1 MTVTPTAS
9 SVISELRQ
17 IIKDYN
23 YWGTSESDSPLVIR
37 RTKSLTDPQILSAD
51 ASMRRKVGGA
61 GYQVPINRPIV
72 CKTLLEVF
80 TPLIESSKAEISAVM
95 GGIEELRLPVESLE
109 YYVQLYSTFA
119 GLTETKVCFVDAPN
133 DPYVGLFIIG
143 KTSSASEAE
152 AEIVVA
158 QTLLV
163 QT

>member
-1 MTVTPTAS
+1 MTVTSTAN
-9 SVISELRQ
+9 SVVSTLRS

-23 YWGTSESDSPLVIR
+23 YWGTSESDSPLTIR
-37 RTKSLTDPQILSAD
+37 RTKSFTDPQILSAD
-51 ASMRRKVGGA
+51 ASMRRRVGGA

-72 CKTLLEVF
+72 CKTLIEVF
-80 TPLIESSKAEISAVM
+80 TPLVESSKAEVASVM
-95 GGIEELRLPVESLE
+95 DGIENLRLPAEALE

-119 GLTETKVCFVDAPN
+119 GLTDTKVCLVDAAN
-133 DPYVGLFIIG
+133 DPYVGLFIVG
-143 KTSSASEAE
+143 KTSSALE